1 MFNRI
6 GRIQLDIMRKHE
18 SRMAHALR
26 EAKIALDEGEVPVGA
41 VIVKEGKIIARGHNR
56 RESLTDPTAHAEILA
71 ITSAANQL
79 EDWRLEG
86 CTMYVTL
93 EPCPM
98 CAGAAVNAKLE
109 MVIFGTRD
117 ADVGA
122 CGTVYDLLNGDNL
135 IHKVRVL
142 PDVLAEECKGILS
155 EFFSAVRK
163 REKSDSN

>member
-1 MFNRI
+1 
-6 GRIQLDIMRKHE
+6 
-18 SRMAHALR
+18 MAHALR
-26 EAKIALDEGEVPVGA
+26 EAKIAFDEGEVPVGA

-71 ITSAANQL
+71 ITSAANML
-79 EDWRLEG
+79 EDWRLKG
-86 CTMYVTL
+86 CTLYVTL

-109 MVIFGTRD
+109 MVVYGTRD

-122 CGTVYDLLNGDNL
+122 CGTVYDLLSGDNL

-142 PDVLAEECKGILS
+142 PDVLVEECKRILS
-155 EFFSAVRK
+155 DFFKSVRK
-163 REKSDSN
+163 KEKHDPN

>member
-1 MFNRI
+1 
-6 GRIQLDIMRKHE
+6 
-18 SRMAHALR
+18 MASALR
-26 EAKIALDEGEVPVGA
+26 EAKIAFDEGEVPVGA
-41 VIVKEGKIIARGHNR
+41 VIIKDGEIIARGHNR

-71 ITSAANQL
+71 ITSAANYL

-109 MVIFGTRD
+109 MVVYGTRD

-122 CGTVYDLLNGDNL
+122 CGTVHDLLNGKNQ
-135 IHKVRVL
+135 IHKVKVL
-142 PDVLAEECKGILS
+142 PDVLSEECKSILS
-155 EFFSAVRK
+155 DFFSSVRK
-163 REKSDSN
+163 KKKPDPI

>member
-1 MFNRI
+1 M
-6 GRIQLDIMRKHE
+6 DIIRKHE
-18 SRMAHALR
+18 SRMVFALR
-26 EAKIALDEGEVPVGA
+26 EAKIAFDEGEVPVGA
-41 VIVKEGKIIARGHNR
+41 VIIKDGDIIARGHNR

-71 ITSAANQL
+71 ITAAANSL

-109 MVIFGTRD
+109 MIVYGTRD

-135 IHKVRVL
+135 IHKVKVL
-142 PDVLAEECKGILS
+142 PDVLSDECKGILS
-155 EFFSAVRK
+155 DFFASVRK
-163 REKSDSN
+163 KEKPESK